1 MKEVTI
7 KDVKIIYDKEN
18 IKIIESYKIKKEK
31 EMADILFWFV
41 FKTGYKSRRDIDS
54 WIREWKTHNRL
65 YKLGLFR
72 THTRDCNL
80 NENEKWWRLWFYEIL
95 GI

>member
-7 KDVKIIYDKEN
+7 KDVKIRYDKDN
-18 IKIIESYKIKKEK
+18 VKIVDSYKVKGED
-31 EMADILFWFV
+31 MADVLFWFI
-41 FKTGYKSRRDIDS
+41 FKTGYKSRRDMDS
-54 WIREWKTHNRL
+54 WVREWKTHNRL

-72 THTRDCNL
+72 SHTKDCDL